1 MRRQARAVETNVHE
15 LNLIEMI
22 TTYRSGDYSIVSSA
36 STQLTDSD
44 LGFPELSDMSEVRP
58 MSLR

>member
-1 MRRQARAVETNVHE
+1 METNVHE